1 MQRFYCC
8 SVRFR
13 HFAGGGRLCLL
24 KVFWQLSGEDII
36 RGFEKFMTGMGK
48 NLPNILTVS
57 RIFAVLIFVAIASV
71 AHIGVIS
78 NENWIFWSRISAVVL
93 AMLAGLT
100 DLLDGYLARKYHCV
114 SDFGALM
121 DPLADKIFVTGT
133 MLMAVEYQIIPAWIA
148 IAVLFRE
155 FMVTGLRT
163 LAAKKQVVIS
173 ADRWGKLKTALQ
185 MTMLGMA
192 GIAWSIDGGADYLR
206 TESWL
211 GVRIW
216 YVWLA
221 FMIGIVLITLFSGL
235 GYFIRYRKLFLSDGE

>member
-1 MQRFYCC
+1 MQ
-8 SVRFR
+8 
-13 HFAGGGRLCLL
+13 
-24 KVFWQLSGEDII
+24 I
-36 RGFEKFMTGMGK
+36 GK

-71 AHIGVIS
+71 AHTNFIEDGK
-78 NENWIFWSRISAVVL
+78 AVQIIRFVAVGL
-93 AMLAGLT
+93 ALLAGLT

-133 MLMAVEYQIIPAWIA
+133 MLMAVEFRLIPAWIA
-148 IAVLFRE
+148 IMVLFRE

-185 MTMLGMA
+185 MTMLGIA
-192 GIAWSIDGGADYLR
+192 GIAWAIDGGTAYLHEA
-206 TESWL
+206 TPL
-211 GVRIW
+211 ACPLFPGGIRIW
-216 YVWLA
+216 YIWFA
-221 FMIGIVLITLFSGL
+221 FMVGIVIVTLASGV
-235 GYFIRYRKLFLSDGE
+235 GYFVRYRNLLKN

>member
-1 MQRFYCC
+1 M
-8 SVRFR
+8 
-13 HFAGGGRLCLL
+13 
-24 KVFWQLSGEDII
+24 LSGKDI
-36 RGFEKFMTGMGK
+36 
-48 NLPNILTVS
+48 PNILTVS

-71 AHIGVIS
+71 AHIDGIEDPQTSRVLRFGAVI
-78 NENWIFWSRISAVVL
+78 L

-100 DLLDGYLARKYHCV
+100 DLLDGYLARRYQCV

-133 MLMAVEYQIIPAWIA
+133 MLMAVEYRIIPAWIA

-163 LAAKKQVVIS
+163 IAAKKQIVIS

-185 MTMLGMA
+185 MTMLGIA
-192 GIAWSIDGGADYLR
+192 GIAWAIDGGTYYLR
-206 TESWL
+206 TASWL
-211 GVRIW
+211 GMRIW
-216 YVWLA
+216 YIWLA

-235 GYFIRYRKLFLSDGE
+235 GYFIRYRKLFTEGN

>member
-1 MQRFYCC
+1 M
-8 SVRFR
+8 
-13 HFAGGGRLCLL
+13 
-24 KVFWQLSGEDII
+24 
-36 RGFEKFMTGMGK
+36 GFMNK

-71 AHIGVIS
+71 AHFDIMNS
-78 NENWIFWSRISAVVL
+78 KSWIFGLRISAVIL

-100 DLLDGYLARKYHCV
+100 DLLDGYLARKYNWV

-133 MLMAVEYQIIPAWIA
+133 MLMAVEYRIIPAWIA

-163 LAAKKQVVIS
+163 LAAKKQIVIS

-185 MTMLGMA
+185 MTMLGIA
-192 GIAWSIDGGADYLR
+192 GIAWAIDGGTTYLR
-206 TESWL
+206 TESWFGL
-211 GVRIW
+211 RIW
-216 YVWLA
+216 YIWMV
-221 FMIGIVLITLFSGL
+221 FMTGIVLITIFSGL
-235 GYFIRYRKLFLSDGE
+235 GYFIRYRKLFMDDSEKQA